1 MTADLLRRPWI
12 RRHEGSRV
20 VTVTPV
26 GQDGLAAWP
35 DLDIAALKE
44 STAA

>member
-1 MTADLLRRPWI
+1 MTDDLL

-20 VTVTPV
+20 VTVTP
-26 GQDGLAAWP
+26 GLAAWP
-35 DLDIAALKE
+35 ELDIAALKE